1 MRKELPMFIGV
12 LAGLAVI
19 FDRYFVLGRN
29 LGLTATLDDWS
40 VVMDG
45 MMFAVGFINL
55 TRLHYLNVKR
65 RRAGFIYSIVLLVTM
80 YGYLALALYE
90 TVDGKNATFI
100 FDNVFRTMGSTMY
113 GMIAFFISSA
123 AYRAF
128 RVRTRE
134 ATLMLVA
141 AVLVMIGKAPVGD
154 ALVAGWDPLAEWILN
169 VINTG
174 GMKGILLGAYLGA
187 FATALRVLLGLERA
201 HLGGAAK

>member
-1 MRKELPMFIGV
+1 
-12 LAGLAVI
+12 
-19 FDRYFVLGRN
+19 
-29 LGLTATLDDWS
+29 
-40 VVMDG
+40 
-45 MMFAVGFINL
+45 
-55 TRLHYLNVKR
+55 
-65 RRAGFIYSIVLLVTM
+65 M

-90 TVDGKNATFI
+90 TVDGPNATFI

-113 GMIAFFISSA
+113 GMIAFFIASA